1 MSRLLAKFFLF
12 ENFHLGKVDARG
24 TKLFFYAFN
33 YFSLLGEII
42 NRKNSLFHEDIVLP
56 TLSIHATI
64 LAVFLNPMCK
74 TMIFLV
80 FRASL
85 LIWEE
90 GYPEKFWRLL

>member
-1 MSRLLAKFFLF
+1 MQEEPNCFFVLLITF
-12 ENFHLGKVDARG
+12 
-24 TKLFFYAFN
+24 
-33 YFSLLGEII
+33 LLGETI